1 MKWRNGLAAIIGIW
15 FIISPWI
22 FDYSDQEGA
31 LWTSVAVGA
40 VLLIVSG
47 WALFQEDSSGWA
59 VWQTWVSLLAGI
71 WFVIHPFIFSL
82 ESGAM
87 WTTVIVGA
95 VTIILNLWT
104 MASAKS

>member
-22 FDYSDQEGA
+22 FDYSDQKEA
-31 LWTSVAVGA
+31 LWTSVIVGA

-47 WALFQEDSSGWA
+47 WALCQEDSSGWA

-71 WFVIHPFIFSL
+71 WFVIHPYVFSL
-82 ESGAM
+82 DSETM
-87 WTTVIVGA
+87 WTTVILGA

-104 MASAKS
+104 MASSKS

>member
-31 LWTSVAVGA
+31 LWTSIIVGA

-47 WALFQEDSSGWA
+47 WAVCLKDSSGWA
-59 VWQTWVSLLAGI
+59 VWQTWISLLAGV
-71 WFVIHPFIFSL
+71 WFVIHPFVFSL
-82 ESGAM
+82 ESEAL
-87 WTTVIVGA
+87 WTTVVLGA

-104 MASAKS
+104 MATSE